1 MKGLRFGT
9 KTVGSLAF
17 AATLL
22 LGLIGG
28 GTVVAQT
35 ERPSSSAVIS
45 LSVAPNDAARI
56 VVGTQNAPDPGGIY
70 YSENGGVTWT
80 QAEGTPLNVSISAL
94 EHDAV
99 NPAIVYAGDAV
110 AGLFL
115 RSTDGGRTFSSIDS
129 LQTWLKEGSG
139 IGALYSHAVNGFA
152 VLHAGT
158 NQDGVLTSHDNGVS
172 WGLNA
177 IGLPRTDD
185 IAQSA
190 RRVRALLMHE
200 GDFYIGTHN
209 GVYMQPE
216 ESDAW
221 QRAEGM
227 PEGAVVRALGAYRNN
242 LYAGLVYR
250 GLWRAVDGTR
260 WAPIP
265 GFPNEAS
272 VFSLDPVGSLFVAG
286 TGLGPWAG
294 NGDDWRKSQVD
305 SQARNVQVWSA
316 DSQGESQGEILYLG
330 SASEWVLRSDDQ
342 GYSFQSFGSFD
353 ALEPSPLP
361 TIATAPAV
369 PSEETPEPAVA
380 PTEPATAATAL
391 SEETP
396 EPAVAPTE
404 PATAPAVPSE
414 ETPEPARNA
423 FATTFYN
430 NIDLEGPSVL
440 RRVDPA
446 PLEHIWERD
455 SPDPVVNANE
465 FSARFDGLFDFETA
479 RYRFDVYVD
488 DGIRLYIDDQLIL
501 DEWRAPQTE
510 SFAPEVDLLA
520 GTHRVRLEYFEAA
533 GRSFLELSWQKVLP
547 SPTPTPSLVSTLF
560 GDTISL
566 PFGITVG
573 SIPLPLIG
581 TVSPAVFA
589 GGCLLLLLILLSVI
603 SVFRNS
609 GDEE

>member
-1 MKGLRFGT
+1 
-9 KTVGSLAF
+9 
-17 AATLL
+17 
-22 LGLIGG
+22 
-28 GTVVAQT
+28 
-35 ERPSSSAVIS
+35 
-45 LSVAPNDAARI
+45 
-56 VVGTQNAPDPGGIY
+56 
-70 YSENGGVTWT
+70 
-80 QAEGTPLNVSISAL
+80 
-94 EHDAV
+94 
-99 NPAIVYAGDAV
+99 
-110 AGLFL
+110 
-115 RSTDGGRTFSSIDS
+115 
-129 LQTWLKEGSG
+129 
-139 IGALYSHAVNGFA
+139 
-152 VLHAGT
+152 
-158 NQDGVLTSHDNGVS
+158 
-172 WGLNA
+172 
-177 IGLPRTDD
+177 
-185 IAQSA
+185 
-190 RRVRALLMHE
+190 
-200 GDFYIGTHN
+200 
-209 GVYMQPE
+209 
-216 ESDAW
+216 
-221 QRAEGM
+221 M
-227 PEGAVVRALGAYRNN
+227 P
-242 LYAGLVYR
+242 
-250 GLWRAVDGTR
+250 
-260 WAPIP
+260 
-265 GFPNEAS
+265 
-272 VFSLDPVGSLFVAG
+272 
-286 TGLGPWAG
+286 
-294 NGDDWRKSQVD
+294 
-305 SQARNVQVWSA
+305 
-316 DSQGESQGEILYLG
+316 
-330 SASEWVLRSDDQ
+330 
-342 GYSFQSFGSFD
+342 
-353 ALEPSPLP
+353 
-361 TIATAPAV
+361 
-369 PSEETPEPAVA
+369 
-380 PTEPATAATAL
+380 

-520 GTHRVRLEYFEAA
+520 GTHRVRVEYFEAA